1 MNTKSKV
8 LIGLM
13 AICLVGGVGSA
24 LALSRTGANATG
36 QPGAFDKAVYLYWG
50 SDASSV
56 TLNNVENLQP
66 SVAQYRYLEVS
77 PKTTKSVAGN
87 VQITFTLAATSGEH
101 HIKGLSVSV
110 YKTATLATDETVA
123 SLINGVT
130 PTPVLNESNLSG
142 AANLAITAGEAA
154 HETKAYYAIA
164 IEWTGAF
171 DAEHEEYSMSG
182 DVTIAQSFVAA

>member
-13 AICLVGGVGSA
+13 AICLLGGVGSA
-24 LALSRTGANATG
+24 LALTQTGANAAG

-56 TLNNVENLQP
+56 TLNNVEDLQINTP
-66 SVAQYRYLEVS
+66 VYRYLEVS
-77 PKTTKSVAGN
+77 PKSTKTVAGN
-87 VQITFTLAATSGEH
+87 VQLTFTLSALDGH
-101 HIKGLSVSV
+101 HIKGLSVSI
-110 YKTATLATDETVA
+110 YKTASLATDETVA
-123 SLINGVT
+123 SLIDGVT

-142 AANLAITAGEAA
+142 IDNVAIVAGEAA

-164 IEWTGAF
+164 VEWTGAN
-171 DAEHEEYSMSG
+171 DPENEALTMAG
-182 DVTIAQSFVAA
+182 NVTIAQAFLTA